1 MKNLLQK
8 IRSWFRSHEEGFTLA
23 ELLVVV
29 GIVVGLAAVILPN
42 VGRFTGE
49 GARGAAA
56 TELASVQTA
65 IDAFASDG
73 GTVTLQNAWVN
84 TLVDPAT
91 LASLGGA
98 SLEGYLRLPGGA
110 TTTSD
115 NYCWDENGTVHQQN
129 GAGDPLCT

>member
-49 GARGAAA
+49 GQRGALA
-56 TELASVQTA
+56 TELSSVQTA
-65 IDAFASDG
+65 IDAYASDG
-73 GTVTLQNAWVN
+73 GAMAVPTGWTNDFSSSSATAN
-84 TLVDPAT
+84 GVDLLT
-91 LASLGGA
+91 DV
-98 SLEGYLRLPGGA
+98 YLRLPGGA
-110 TTTSD
+110 TLTTD
-115 NYCWDENGTVHQQN
+115 QYCWDADGTVAQEN
-129 GAGDPLCT
+129 ITPTCPY